1 MTPYAVLVGPPGA
14 GKSTIGR
21 RVAAALGLD
30 LLDTDVA
37 IERRTGRTIAD
48 IFGQD
53 GEPGFRQIEEE
64 VVADALASHSGI
76 VSLGGGS
83 VLSERTRALLMPV
96 TVVYLEISVAEGLRR
111 TGANSARPL
120 LAGSD
125 PRSKYQNLMRIRRPL
140 YRSVATVRVRTD
152 GRSPARVVGQVVA
165 KLKQH
170 HANADPSNRAG
181 DGRAQEGSRSDARQT
196 FENQNSVNQNSEN
209 Q

>member
-37 IERRTGRTIAD
+37 IERTTGRSIAD
-48 IFGQD
+48 IFAQD
-53 GEPGFRQIEEE
+53 GEQAFRRIEEE

-83 VLSERTRALLMPV
+83 VLSERTRALLTPV
-96 TVVYLEISVAEGLRR
+96 TVVYLEISVSEGLRR
-111 TGANSARPL
+111 TGANSTRPL

-125 PRSKYQNLMRIRRPL
+125 PRSKYQNLMRVRRPL
-140 YRSVATVRVRTD
+140 YRSVATIRVRTD

-170 HANADPSNRAG
+170 HENTSPPNRAG
-181 DGRAQEGSRSDARQT
+181 DGRAEERSRSDAKPT
-196 FENQNSVNQNSEN
+196 SEN
-209 Q
+209 R